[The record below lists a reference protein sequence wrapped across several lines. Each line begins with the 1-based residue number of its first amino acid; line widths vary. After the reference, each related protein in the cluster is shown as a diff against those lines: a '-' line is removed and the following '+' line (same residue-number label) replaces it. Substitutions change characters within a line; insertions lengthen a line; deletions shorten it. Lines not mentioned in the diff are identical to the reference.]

1 MVSYR
6 GCAAAL
12 CLHALVSVCA
22 TAQILWREPRPA
34 TISDWTW
41 GPGGQEMAPRPPFR
55 FIKEKL
61 GGTNPKVDFQ
71 DAAGR
76 RWTVKFGSEVYADTF
91 APRLL
96 HALGYAAQPTF
107 FVETGSISDAHH
119 LKRAKYFIGKD
130 GSFRNAR
137 FKLHNRGSETDEANR
152 AWSWAENPFLGSHQ
166 LGGLKILI
174 MLASNWD
181 TKDARDGDDGSNNQ
195 IICSGSAANSFTW
208 YAVTDWGASFGRS
221 GGYFRRDRWDW
232 DGYRSQTS
240 HFVRLAPNGNLDWG
254 FKGKHGRDITAG
266 VGLMDVRWLLPY
278 LSRISD
284 EDLKAGL
291 AASGT
296 SAPVGQEFTRCI
308 RQRILQLQRIAETS
322 KVQQAAK

>member
-1 MVSYR
+1 
-6 GCAAAL
+6 
-12 CLHALVSVCA
+12 
-22 TAQILWREPRPA
+22 
-34 TISDWTW
+34 
-41 GPGGQEMAPRPPFR
+41 MAPRPPFR

-61 GGTNPKVDFQ
+61 DGTNPKVDVQ

-76 RWTVKFGSEVYADTF
+76 HWTVKFGSEVHADTF

-107 FVETGSISDAHH
+107 FVKTGSISDAHH
-119 LKRAKYFIGKD
+119 LKRAKYFISKD
-130 GSFRNAR
+130 GSFRSAR
-137 FKLHNRGSETDEANR
+137 FKLHQQGSEPGVDNR
-152 AWSWAENPFLGSHQ
+152 AWSWVENPFVGSRQ

-174 MLASNWD
+174 MLVANWD
-181 TKDARDGDDGSNNQ
+181 TKDARDGDEVSNNE
-195 IICSGSAANSFTW
+195 IIRSGSAANSLTW

-221 GGYFRRDRWDW
+221 GGYLRRDRWDW
-232 DGYRSQTS
+232 DGYRTQTP
-240 HFVRLAPNGNLDWG
+240 HFVRLAPDGSLDWG
-254 FKGKHGRDITAG
+254 FKGKHGSDITAG

-291 AASGT
+291 AASGA
-296 SAPVGQEFTRCI
+296 SVPVAQEFTRSI
-308 RQRILQLQRIAETS
+308 RERIQQLQRIADTS